1 MLKLGVNTVLFKK
14 FSVREAMEAI
24 KLAGYDGVEL
34 SAIGGMCE
42 HLYLDDWKN
51 SAPPIKAAAEEL
63 GLKLLSME
71 VASLDEERLT
81 KAFAAAQYL
90 GVPVVNVGPGGR
102 SDNEDDLA
110 ASIATLNARAELAA
124 TYGVTLCCK
133 AHVGSSIYSTPTTI
147 EAAQKI
153 TSPAFGVDMDPSH
166 IHRAG
171 EKPEQALAQV
181 VQYMKH
187 VHIRDC
193 KGPGPGPGVPALQA
207 CGRGDINL
215 FGYFKELVDAGYDGP
230 VCLEVIGPDLTM
242 QEAMAVASES
252 YGYMNCC
259 LKQLGA
265 R

>member
-51 SAPPIKAAAEEL
+51 SAPPIKTAAEEL

-90 GVPVVNVGPGGR
+90 SVPVVNVGPGGR

-181 VQYMKH
+181 ANTIGLGEHLLLGHGEEQGSGRSRVSILADAVESVIAACYLDGGFEPAKAFIDRFVLCDVRKAKGGAKQYGTGK
-187 VHIRDC
+187 
-193 KGPGPGPGVPALQA
+193 A
-207 CGRGDINL
+207 N
-215 FGYFKELVDAGYDGP
+215 
-230 VCLEVIGPDLTM
+230 
-242 QEAMAVASES
+242 
-252 YGYMNCC
+252 
-259 LKQLGA
+259 
-265 R
+265 